1 MGCSGGSRRSI
12 GIHGPWRL
20 NWKKEKAIRNQSF
33 VRSVV
38 VDDYRPWQQYVPEKL
53 RECPNCRALGFA
65 LDGLEA
71 VRKAT
76 ELRPDLIFLDLGVPG
91 LSGMEAARQILAL
104 IPESKIILLAQD
116 PSADV
121 IQETRRLGVSGC
133 VPKINAENDL
143 LAAVEAAISGKQFF
157 S

>member
-1 MGCSGGSRRSI
+1 VCLL
-12 GIHGPWRL
+12 P
-20 NWKKEKAIRNQSF
+20 
-33 VRSVV
+33 SVV
-38 VDDYRPWQQYVPEKL
+38 PKIRLRIDSEQRQVVDHYRPWQQYVLEKL
-53 RECPNCRALGFA
+53 WECPNCRVVAFA

-76 ELRPDLIFLDLGVPG
+76 ELRPDLILLDLGVPG

-104 IPESKIILLAQD
+104 IPESKIIFLAQD

-121 IQETRRLGVSGC
+121 IQEPRRLGVSGC